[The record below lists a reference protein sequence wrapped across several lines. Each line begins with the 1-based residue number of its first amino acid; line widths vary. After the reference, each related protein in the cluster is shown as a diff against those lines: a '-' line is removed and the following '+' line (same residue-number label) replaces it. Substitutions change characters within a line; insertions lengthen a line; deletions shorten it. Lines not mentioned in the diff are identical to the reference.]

1 MNLTH
6 LSLVLKGHFFQ
17 SILKVNSVD
26 IHCPPVL
33 SEGQGIIIFYKQK
46 A

>member
-6 LSLVLKGHFFQ
+6 LSLVLKGH
-17 SILKVNSVD
+17 LKVNSVD